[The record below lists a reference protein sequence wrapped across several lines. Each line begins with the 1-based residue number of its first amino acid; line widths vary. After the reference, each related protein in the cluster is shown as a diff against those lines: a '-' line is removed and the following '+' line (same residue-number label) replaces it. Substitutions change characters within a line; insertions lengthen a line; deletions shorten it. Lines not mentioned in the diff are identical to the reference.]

1 MKSGIDDAFI
11 LESYAQ
17 LFNPSNKD
25 GINTYESNVY
35 KHINSISRAEIS
47 QNYLATFLGS
57 IYNQYQGEILELS
70 VVDNK
75 LNIFTLDGNKR
86 VVVINPVSN
95 FDDEISI

>member
-1 MKSGIDDAFI
+1 MESTLMNQMFI
-11 LESYAQ
+11 NILIQ
-17 LFNPSNKD
+17 F
-25 GINTYESNVY
+25 
-35 KHINSISRAEIS
+35 
-47 QNYLATFLGS
+47 
-57 IYNQYQGEILELS
+57 QGEILELS

>member
-1 MKSGIDDAFI
+1 MNQMFI
-11 LESYAQ
+11 NILIQ
-17 LFNPSNKD
+17 F
-25 GINTYESNVY
+25 
-35 KHINSISRAEIS
+35 
-47 QNYLATFLGS
+47 
-57 IYNQYQGEILELS
+57 QGEILELS